1 MVSKP
6 NQVFHWGND
15 LDMDKGHFI
24 KCYQYFFQSFDENEE
39 RPCAVHRKADV
50 SSIDKDFKKHDGKKS

>member
-1 MVSKP
+1 M
-6 NQVFHWGND
+6 
-15 LDMDKGHFI
+15 
-24 KCYQYFFQSFDENEE
+24 YQYFFQSFDENEE